1 MDDKGVSSKPSG
13 KYIVAPIFFFW
24 VRDFK
29 LWLLLFLSFPLQYDS
44 LNLGGSGMA
53 ITGDP
58 INLPGCQGQ
67 VTASDFAN
75 ECSNCNAC
83 IQSHPCTECQYWP
96 IYPCYSSKVCTL

>member
-1 MDDKGVSSKPSG
+1 MAKIWSQKTTISRRFGI
-13 KYIVAPIFFFW
+13 Y
-24 VRDFK
+24 
-29 LWLLLFLSFPLQYDS
+29 SFQYDP

-96 IYPCYSSKVCTL
+96 IYPCYSPKVCIS

>member
-1 MDDKGVSSKPSG
+1 MFLNF
-13 KYIVAPIFFFW
+13 PIQSDPF
-24 VRDFK
+24 
-29 LWLLLFLSFPLQYDS
+29 
-44 LNLGGSGMA
+44 NLGGSGMA

-67 VTASDFAN
+67 VTASDYAN

-96 IYPCYSSKVCTL
+96 IYPCYSPKVCIS